1 MKTILFYFGW
11 TVIFFSQKE
20 RYLNF
25 EARVSGRLPSQ
36 KEILLSSLFLHVFL
50 QGNLAKKVN
59 SIAYCELRTR

>member
-20 RYLNF
+20 RYQNF
-25 EARVSGRLPSQ
+25 EARVSRLASQ
-36 KEILLSSLFLHVFL
+36 KEILLSSLFLHLFL

>member
-25 EARVSGRLPSQ
+25 EARVSRLASQ
-36 KEILLSSLFLHVFL
+36 KEILLSSLFLHVVL

>member
-25 EARVSGRLPSQ
+25 EARVSRLASQ

>member
-1 MKTILFYFGW
+1 MKTILFHFGW
-11 TVIFFSQKE
+11 TVIFLSQKE

-25 EARVSGRLPSQ
+25 EARVSRLASQ
-36 KEILLSSLFLHVFL
+36 KEILLSSLFLHLFL

>member
-25 EARVSGRLPSQ
+25 EARVSRLASQ
-36 KEILLSSLFLHVFL
+36 KEILLSSLFLHLFL
-50 QGNLAKKVN
+50 QENLPKKVN

>member
-11 TVIFFSQKE
+11 TVSFFSQKE

-25 EARVSGRLPSQ
+25 EARVSRLASR
-36 KEILLSSLFLHVFL
+36 KEILLSSLFLHFFL

-59 SIAYCELRTR
+59 SMAYCELRIR

>member
-25 EARVSGRLPSQ
+25 EARVSRLASQ

-59 SIAYCELRTR
+59 SIAYCELRTP